1 MGMSQRRPHSTT
13 GLLYRAAQA
22 IRGTVRRRI
31 TVASDGIPYEFSDL
45 RFRKLFNLARTELSV
60 SFKPVRSW
68 GMPIHLMVE
77 PSAHCNLACAL
88 CPVTKGLERPQGH
101 MDPAL
106 FRKILDETG
115 DYIFTLLFWDW
126 GEPFVNPHAFDMIAY
141 AKSKGVKVISSTNG
155 HLLAR
160 PEAADRLVRS
170 GIDTIIF
177 AIDGITQETYERYR
191 QGGRLATALEGMR
204 QVVARKKAL
213 ASATPVVNFRFIV
226 MAHNEHEIPQ
236 VKELAPRL
244 GADVLSFK
252 TLNPRSMDP
261 YGDREDADPGG
272 GFGYLPRSQRYW
284 RFTPDPRTGARQRL
298 RHNPCRHLWTAP
310 VIHWDGTVCP
320 CAFDPRE
327 KYALGSL
334 RNQSLAE
341 IWQGEAYRRLR
352 SRFRSAW
359 QDIPLCSD
367 CTYAYKGGD
376 CSRETV
382 AEAIFYVRSA

>member
-1 MGMSQRRPHSTT
+1 M
-13 GLLYRAAQA
+13 
-22 IRGTVRRRI
+22 TVL
-31 TVASDGIPYEFSDL
+31 SDGIPFEFSDL
-45 RFRKLFNLARTELSV
+45 PLRKVLNAVKAEISVHLKPAR
-60 SFKPVRSW
+60 PW

-106 FRKILDETG
+106 FRKLLDETG
-115 DYIFTLLFWDW
+115 DFVYTLLFWDW
-126 GEPFVNPHAFDMIAY
+126 GELFVNPNAFEMIAY

-155 HLLAR
+155 HLFAQA
-160 PEAADRLVRS
+160 EMADRLVRS
-170 GIDTIIF
+170 GIDSIIF

-204 QVVARKKAL
+204 TVAARKQAL
-213 ASATPVVNFRFIV
+213 GSVTPVINFRFIV
-226 MAHNEHEIPQ
+226 MGHNEHEIPQ
-236 VKELAPRL
+236 VRELAPRS

-261 YGDREDADPGG
+261 YGDREEADPGRG
-272 GFGYLPRSQRYW
+272 TSYLPEDTRYW
-284 RFTPDPRTGARQRL
+284 RFVPDPGTRARQRL
-298 RHNPCRHLWTAP
+298 QRNPCRHLWTTP

-327 KYALGSL
+327 KYVLGSV
-334 RNQSLAE
+334 RNQSFRA
-341 IWQGEAYRRLR
+341 IWRGEAYQRLR
-352 SRFRSAW
+352 RRFRSGW
-359 QDIPLCSD
+359 QEIPLCTD

-376 CSRETV
+376 CSRETI
-382 AEAIFYVRSA
+382 AEATFYDRPS

>member
-1 MGMSQRRPHSTT
+1 
-13 GLLYRAAQA
+13 
-22 IRGTVRRRI
+22 
-31 TVASDGIPYEFSDL
+31 
-45 RFRKLFNLARTELSV
+45 
-60 SFKPVRSW
+60 
-68 GMPIHLMVE
+68 
-77 PSAHCNLACAL
+77 
-88 CPVTKGLERPQGH
+88 
-101 MDPAL
+101 
-106 FRKILDETG
+106 
-115 DYIFTLLFWDW
+115 
-126 GEPFVNPHAFDMIAY
+126 
-141 AKSKGVKVISSTNG
+141 
-155 HLLAR
+155 
-160 PEAADRLVRS
+160 
-170 GIDTIIF
+170 
-177 AIDGITQETYERYR
+177 
-191 QGGRLATALEGMR
+191 
-204 QVVARKKAL
+204 
-213 ASATPVVNFRFIV
+213 

-382 AEAIFYVRSA
+382 AEAIFYARSA